1 MAAQKSNRGNQSKN
15 GVVFGRNFG
24 DVMGNRNNVS
34 DNEKRESVPWS
45 LLITLVAILITFFVV
60 MPVLGFMYVDLINIR
75 EALVIELK
83 KAKTITKQL
92 QEDHYLLHKED

>member
-1 MAAQKSNRGNQSKN
+1 VAN
-15 GVVFGRNFG
+15 
-24 DVMGNRNNVS
+24 
-34 DNEKRESVPWS
+34 NEKRDSVPWS

>member
-1 MAAQKSNRGNQSKN
+1 MGRGGNFYNTVGNGSNVAN
-15 GVVFGRNFG
+15 
-24 DVMGNRNNVS
+24 
-34 DNEKRESVPWS
+34 NEKRESVPWS